1 MKRLLILVLALGAI
15 TATTMNATAAEKK
28 AKAPKPAKTSTKS
41 KVKAAE
47 APAEKSETSAVDIAL
62 AAIDAQIES
71 AKIDK
76 SKDGWRTRLPLPR
89 VVTFDSAKEYFAT
102 VMTNKG
108 PVTIKLLPQAAP
120 LHVTNFIYLARMGF
134 YDGLAFHRVIP
145 GFMAQGGDPLGNGT
159 GGPGYDFGGEVD
171 PNTMTFS
178 RAGLLSNANRG
189 PNTDGSQFFITFAP
203 TPWLKGNFCVFGEV
217 QGSQVTLVGLEK
229 QGSQSGQTTEPLSM
243 SKVTIEAKAK
253 AAK

>member
-1 MKRLLILVLALGAI
+1 MKRLLVMVLALCAI
-15 TATTMNATAAEKK
+15 TATTMTPATAAEKK
-28 AKAPKPAKTSTKS
+28 
-41 KVKAAE
+41 VKAAKTPKASAKAKE
-47 APAEKSETSAVDIAL
+47 KANENSAVKSESAADAAL

-71 AKIDK
+71 AKLDK
-76 SKDGWRTRLPLPR
+76 TKEGWRTRLPRPTA
-89 VVTFDSAKEYFAT
+89 VTFDASKDYVAT
-102 VMTNKG
+102 ITTNKG
-108 PVTIKLLPQAAP
+108 PITIKLLPQAAP

-178 RAGLLSNANRG
+178 KAGLLSNANRG
-189 PNTDGSQFFITFAP
+189 PNTDGSQFFVTFAP

-217 QGSQVTLVGLEK
+217 QGSQVAMVGLEK

-243 SKVTIEAKAK
+243 SKVTIEARAK
-253 AAK
+253 ATK